1 MILVVPL
8 LARVS
13 CQILDSGLRI
23 QQPSPTR
30 AVSSAF
36 AYRYDHPWYR
46 ADTER
51 PVDVITDVVNE
62 LGVRILQ
69 QYLTRGNVAFS
80 PTGVAFVLAAL
91 YEGSAGRG
99 SQQIAEA
106 IGLPANRDVTRIGF
120 RDIHR
125 RLRSYLNADGF
136 LGGLTLSREN
146 IKLRPEYEDIL
157 RFYGFDLSSIEQE
170 ANVTVS
176 MEDSSGITEL
186 PTSTIGSSMPSTE
199 MANTENVPDMTT
211 TTSTGAITTL
221 PPAGAETTV
230 VPSTAAGVT
239 QQTVTMASTGATD
252 VQSTLAPVTSTG
264 TIVQNTSPTQ
274 SINSLTA
281 VTSGESIQPT
291 PSAGA
296 ETVVGS
302 PNTITPIVNTD
313 SQMIPTTN
321 VVTVADNQG
330 QQTSPTVTV
339 GDSATSASVPNESV
353 QPSTGAGTTT
363 AAATDAGV
371 TVSMSTDV
379 STTNTEVPM
388 TTNMLSSDSPTTI
401 VTDPNTDALVAASS
415 VVINMMSVNTTI
427 PNETLS
433 TVTMNSLTT
442 VVPVKLNSAN
452 VTISSPVTETMMVND
467 VNLQSN
473 TETSADTP
481 VGNTL
486 GMIAAN
492 DLTMTTMIN
501 IDDAV
506 TTVIPPVSTTNANN
520 LAGNNVTIANSMMGS
535 IDNETTVSLVD
546 ENMISNRKK
555 KDVINLIDGII
566 NSNTV
571 KDESH
576 DRSPNLRKRKT
587 RSLRGYF
594 SSYPDEGIW
603 MQNLEIWKSYN
614 TVNPSESSIG
624 DSSAE
629 MSFLVNGC
637 DVSSVSASRYIAVL
651 PFAYFPSLQAVALE
665 FPLDDPRYN
674 IILFMP
680 TDKTDTLRLAR
691 DLSGKSLRL
700 LRKRLQPTWVRA
712 TIPSFMLRG
721 FVTLTP
727 FLQRLGILD
736 VFEPRVADL
745 SPMTSDLGVYA
756 RDVQQSI
763 GVNIRN
769 YMKPDRTHSRNGLFE
784 RAGPEPFTA
793 LHPFLYF
800 IVDTETSVS
809 LIAGRVDDPLN
820 SRIL

>member
-1 MILVVPL
+1 MGKPLHLIVILQL
-8 LARVS
+8 
-13 CQILDSGLRI
+13 
-23 QQPSPTR
+23 
-30 AVSSAF
+30 SSAF
-36 AYRYDHPWYR
+36 AYRYDPWYGR
-46 ADTER
+46 ADTQR

-69 QYLTRGNVAFS
+69 QYSTRGNVAFS

-106 IGLPANRDVTRIGF
+106 LGLPANRDVTRIGF

-146 IKLRPEYEDIL
+146 TRLRPEYEDIL
-157 RFYGFDLSSIEQE
+157 RFYGFDLSSIGQE

-176 MEDSSGITEL
+176 MGDSSGITEL
-186 PTSTIGSSMPSTE
+186 PTSTIGLTTLPAGMVDTG
-199 MANTENVPDMTT
+199 NVSDMTT
-211 TTSTGAITTL
+211 TMLTGAITTL

-230 VPSTAAGVT
+230 VPSTAADVT
-239 QQTVTMASTGATD
+239 QQTVTMAPTGATD
-252 VQSTLAPVTSTG
+252 VQSTFTPVTSAG
-264 TIVQNTSPTQ
+264 TVVQDTSPTQ
-274 SINSLTA
+274 SANSSTTI
-281 VTSGESIQPT
+281 TSGESVQLT
-291 PSAGA
+291 PSAGT
-296 ETVVGS
+296 ETDAGL
-302 PNTITPIVNTD
+302 PNTITPMVNTD
-313 SQMIPTTN
+313 NQTISTTTTIVEGN
-321 VVTVADNQG
+321 QGPQTSSTVAASD
-330 QQTSPTVTV
+330 TV
-339 GDSATSASVPNESV
+339 TSASVPNESV
-353 QPSTGAGTTT
+353 QVSTGASMAT
-363 AAATDAGV
+363 ATDMMA
-371 TVSMSTDV
+371 SMSTDV
-379 STTNTEVPM
+379 QVPSTFTANTEVS
-388 TTNMLSSDSPTTI
+388 TTTSMPSSGASS
-401 VTDPNTDALVAASS
+401 TDASVAASTI
-415 VVINMMSVNTTI
+415 VVNMMPANTST
-427 PNETLS
+427 PNATLS
-433 TVTMNSLTT
+433 TVTVNSLTT
-442 VVPVKLNSAN
+442 VVPAILDSAN
-452 VTISSPVTETMMVND
+452 VTIPSPVTETMMVNG
-467 VNLQSN
+467 VVSQSN
-473 TETSADTP
+473 TETSTDTP
-481 VGNTL
+481 AGNNP
-486 GMIAAN
+486 GMTAAN
-492 DLTMTTMIN
+492 DLATTMMTD
-501 IDDAV
+501 IDGAV
-506 TTVIPPVSTTNANN
+506 NSATTVVSPIPGTNATSGN
-520 LAGNNVTIANSMMGS
+520 LAGNNFTVANSTMSSM
-535 IDNETTVSLVD
+535 DNRTVASLVD
-546 ENMISNRKK
+546 ENTISMNRKK
-555 KDVINLIDGII
+555 KDLTDII
-566 NSNTV
+566 NTDTV
-571 KDESH
+571 KDEST
-576 DRSPNLRKRKT
+576 DGSPNLHKREA
-587 RSLRGYF
+587 RSPRGYF

-603 MQNLEIWKSYN
+603 MQDLEIWKSYN
-614 TVNPSESSIG
+614 TVNPGESSIG

-680 TDKTDTLRLAR
+680 TDKTDTHRLAR

-721 FVTLTP
+721 FVTLTS

>member
-1 MILVVPL
+1 MGKPLHLIVILQL
-8 LARVS
+8 
-13 CQILDSGLRI
+13 
-23 QQPSPTR
+23 
-30 AVSSAF
+30 SSAF
-36 AYRYDHPWYR
+36 AYRYDPWYGR
-46 ADTER
+46 ADTQR

-69 QYLTRGNVAFS
+69 QYSTRGNVAFS

-106 IGLPANRDVTRIGF
+106 LGLPANRDVTRIGF

-146 IKLRPEYEDIL
+146 TRLRPEYEDIL
-157 RFYGFDLSSIEQE
+157 RFYGFDLSSIGQE

-176 MEDSSGITEL
+176 MGDSSGITEL
-186 PTSTIGSSMPSTE
+186 PTSTAGLTTLPAE
-199 MANTENVPDMTT
+199 MVDTGNVSDMTT
-211 TTSTGAITTL
+211 TMLTGAITTL

-230 VPSTAAGVT
+230 VPSTAVDVT
-239 QQTVTMASTGATD
+239 QQTVTMAPTDATD
-252 VQSTLAPVTSTG
+252 VQSTLTPVTSAG
-264 TIVQNTSPTQ
+264 TVVQDTSSTQ
-274 SINSLTA
+274 SANSLTTI
-281 VTSGESIQPT
+281 TSGESVQLT
-291 PSAGA
+291 PSAGT
-296 ETVVGS
+296 ETDAGS
-302 PNTITPIVNTD
+302 PNTITPI
-313 SQMIPTTN
+313 PTTVTTTTIVEGN
-321 VVTVADNQG
+321 QGPQSSSTVAAND
-330 QQTSPTVTV
+330 TV
-339 GDSATSASVPNESV
+339 TSASVPNESV
-353 QPSTGAGTTT
+353 QVSTGASM
-363 AAATDAGV
+363 AIATDTDMMA
-371 TVSMSTDV
+371 SMSTDV
-379 STTNTEVPM
+379 QVPSTFTANTEVP
-388 TTNMLSSDSPTTI
+388 TTTSMLSSGASSTDASAAASTI
-401 VTDPNTDALVAASS
+401 V
-415 VVINMMSVNTTI
+415 VNTMPANTSA
-427 PNETLS
+427 PNATLS
-433 TVTMNSLTT
+433 TVTVNSLTT
-442 VVPVKLNSAN
+442 VVPAILDSAN
-452 VTISSPVTETMMVND
+452 GVIS
-467 VNLQSN
+467 QSN
-473 TETSADTP
+473 TETSTDTP
-481 VGNTL
+481 AGNNP
-486 GMIAAN
+486 GMTAAN
-492 DLTMTTMIN
+492 DLATTTMTD

-506 TTVIPPVSTTNANN
+506 NSATTVVSPIPGTNATSGN
-520 LAGNNVTIANSMMGS
+520 LAGNNFTVANSTMS
-535 IDNETTVSLVD
+535 SVDNRTAASLVD
-546 ENMISNRKK
+546 ENTISMNRKK
-555 KDVINLIDGII
+555 KDLTDII
-566 NSNTV
+566 NIDTV
-571 KDESH
+571 KDEST
-576 DRSPNLRKRKT
+576 DGSPNLHKREA
-587 RSLRGYF
+587 RSPRGYF

-603 MQNLEIWKSYN
+603 MQDLEIWKSYN
-614 TVNPSESSIG
+614 TVNPGESSIG

-680 TDKTDTLRLAR
+680 TDKTDTHRLAR

-721 FVTLTP
+721 FVTLTS